1 MKSCDLQLCKN
12 EKNKKHRQTKPI
24 NLLIFSILS
33 MTYPRFAEFAI
44 RQHISWEFV
53 IPFVALRQNF
63 ITFVFILIKIS
74 GGSGSCKLPIF
85 LSQPNLEIRLNCV
98 SNSRF
103 FSAEFLLS
111 FGCKRLL
118 VERGNSAD
126 LDMLFLLFI
135 DSVSPMQFIAFHI
148 DVFVIEKISY
158 KEVVV

>member
-85 LSQPNLEIRLNCV
+85 LSQPNLEIRQNCGTV
-98 SNSRF
+98 F
-103 FSAEFLLS
+103 FSAEFLCP
-111 FGCKRLL
+111 FGCKRPE
-118 VERGNSAD
+118 VECGNSAD

>member
-1 MKSCDLQLCKN
+1 VGVGVANS
-12 EKNKKHRQTKPI
+12 
-24 NLLIFSILS
+24 
-33 MTYPRFAEFAI
+33 RFF
-44 RQHISWEFV
+44 
-53 IPFVALRQNF
+53 
-63 ITFVFILIKIS
+63 
-74 GGSGSCKLPIF
+74 
-85 LSQPNLEIRLNCV
+85 SQPNLEIRQNCGTV
-98 SNSRF
+98 F

-135 DSVSPMQFIAFHI
+135 DFVSPMQFIAFHI

>member
-85 LSQPNLEIRLNCV
+85 FSTEFG
-98 SNSRF
+98 NSAELWGCF

-135 DSVSPMQFIAFHI
+135 DFVSPMQFIAFHI

>member
-1 MKSCDLQLCKN
+1 MKSCYLQLCKN

-85 LSQPNLEIRLNCV
+85 LSQPNLEIRQNCGTVFFLSRILV
-98 SNSRF
+98 SLRLQ
-103 FSAEFLLS
+103 ATTGRVRK
-111 FGCKRLL
+111 FG
-118 VERGNSAD
+118 
-126 LDMLFLLFI
+126 
-135 DSVSPMQFIAFHI
+135 
-148 DVFVIEKISY
+148 
-158 KEVVV
+158 